1 MQICKKMFFF
11 IKNITKHDIR
21 TIAPGVG
28 DSVKD
33 RVSFRIGAVLRQL
46 LRRTIPP
53 WLEPEFGLGLVL
65 GLGVIFLG
73 GYCPRTKK
81 HIRDYI
87 QLYSPLSVVYSE
99 HFFFFYNIFFT
110 KSKMILL
117 ILLKTFLLAC
127 CIFT

>member
-1 MQICKKMFFF
+1 MISGQLPPR
-11 IKNITKHDIR
+11 N
-21 TIAPGVG
+21 IAPHPPPPAPVRVR

-65 GLGVIFLG
+65 GLGAIFLG

-87 QLYSPLSVVYSE
+87 QLYSHLSVVYSE